1 MPPAVRA
8 TQDICTGHGCWPPRL
23 IVQGSDNVMTN
34 NKPQARLG
42 DALALHAC
50 PGSPPHGAVI
60 SSGSKSVNVNGR
72 PMARV
77 TDSVSCGGSC
87 ATGSG
92 NVNCGR

>member
-1 MPPAVRA
+1 MPPCVRA
-8 TQDICTGHGCWPPRL
+8 TQDQCTGHGCWPPRL
-23 IVQGSDNVMTN
+23 IIQGSDNVLTN

-60 SSGSKSVNVNGR
+60 ASGSEDTYVNGK
-72 PMARV
+72 PLARV

-92 NVNCGR
+92 NVICNG